1 MYCGHGLPSFVVYA
15 ERGEGSCEADI
26 GDQANFSWLTR

>member
-1 MYCGHGLPSFVVYA
+1 MYCGHGLPSFVVCA
-15 ERGEGSCEADI
+15 EHGEGSCKADI

>member
-1 MYCGHGLPSFVVYA
+1 MYCGHGLPSFVVCA
-15 ERGEGSCEADI
+15 EHGEGSCEADI